1 MFSGQIEFEPVGH
14 SQAVQSQIGQSQ
26 ISQSEAMTCQIDDH
40 LTLRALEP
48 SDAEALFALV
58 NANRAYLRQWLPWL
72 DANQTADD
80 SRSFIH
86 SSAARTKDSN
96 GFDSAI
102 CYDAQIVGIVGLNY
116 ISWEN
121 RLSGIG
127 YWLAEP
133 YQGKGIVTRA
143 SNAVLNYGFAALNLN
158 RIDIRC
164 ATQNLRSQAVAQRL
178 GLTYEGT
185 LRDAE
190 WLYDHFVDHRV
201 YSMLQRERRVSAS

>member
-1 MFSGQIEFEPVGH
+1 MFSGQIAFEPVA
-14 SQAVQSQIGQSQ
+14 SSQ
-26 ISQSEAMTCQIDDH
+26 ISQFQALTHQIDDR
-40 LTLRALEP
+40 LALRPLKL
-48 SDAEALFALV
+48 SDADALFNLV
-58 NANRAYLRQWLPWL
+58 DSNRIYLRQWLPWL
-72 DANQTADD
+72 DSNQTVND
-80 SRSFIH
+80 SREFIRGSH
-86 SSAARTKDSN
+86 ERVGNSN
-96 GFDSAI
+96 GFVSAI
-102 CYDAQIVGIVGLNY
+102 CYDAQLVGVVGLNY

-143 SNAVLNYGFAALNLN
+143 CKAVLDYAFTDLNLN

-164 ATQNLRSQAVAQRL
+164 APQNFRSQAVAERL

-190 WLYDHFVDHRV
+190 WLYDHFVDHRI
-201 YSMLQRERRVSAS
+201 YSMLQSEWRSPAS